1 MKSLT
6 ALLVSLLCFACDST
20 GSSSKPRTSTDDEKQ
35 STSTT
40 LARPDQ
46 LERAPGRG
54 LPPELKPPR

>member
-20 GSSSKPRTSTDDEKQ
+20 GSSSKPRASTDDEKQ
-35 STSTT
+35 TSTT
-40 LARPDQ
+40 LPRPDQ